1 MGSNQSYHLPDDE
14 LSEHVA
20 GILVLI
26 ITDGEEHTG
35 AIAEGGI
42 LLAEHTPQQYA
53 YAAPWSLV
61 SGLPHARVYSGRE
74 TNRAFR
80 APDPSSAPSLLPNV
94 LASRLVLGSWGE
106 GRNPS
111 LVRPPG
117 AICTFDPIVLGPEGP
132 VNCFPRAAFP
142 AGSTQQ
148 PSIAPY
154 FRQAL
159 PLSSRSRFVLSRQ
172 DALRPVSL
180 ANRRILLPIRLL
192 ALIALT
198 LGTLESTVGPEFS
211 TWVGLDWIGRKDG
224 LTPTPTD
231 PCQRHSCCIP
241 GTWMHPRSCLA
252 LP

>member
-1 MGSNQSYHLPDDE
+1 MHMPHPGL
-14 LSEHVA
+14 
-20 GILVLI
+20 
-26 ITDGEEHTG
+26 
-35 AIAEGGI
+35 
-42 LLAEHTPQQYA
+42 
-53 YAAPWSLV
+53 WSLV
-61 SGLPHARVYSGRE
+61 SGLPHARVYFGRE

-94 LASRLVLGSWGE
+94 LASRLMLVSWGE

-117 AICTFDPIVLGPEGP
+117 AICTFDPIVLALEGP

-198 LGTLESTVGPEFS
+198 LGTLESAVGRGPRILDLS
-211 TWVGLDWIGRKDG
+211 WVGLDWTEGLADPDADG
-224 LTPTPTD
+224 LLSTPLLLYTWHLDAPSFL
-231 PCQRHSCCIP
+231 PCLDR
-241 GTWMHPRSCLA
+241 GL
-252 LP
+252 